1 MGIEAVVQDMMRKV
15 TIVKANI
22 LCSLFSSMPP
32 ANSVLRGWEENLSRW
47 HAELP
52 AFLRLENITQQL
64 HLSDNQ
70 RRIIF
75 YMHLFHLSAVLLKGR
90 AANAGQIK
98 HVLAYD
104 SQEVRQAVKDG
115 LAAARLIAQFLD
127 ILIQDVAFKKCWLC
141 IFSAYIAFIY
151 LAFAVTR
158 SMAAGRSSSS
168 WKDDIGLA
176 KRCLDVLAS
185 CSSADPIVNNFAQEA
200 KALQSALEIA
210 ERDLPG
216 IGASWEVEAG
226 DLATDESLFAPISAQ
241 SLLHNLAGDLGRIL
255 CHPFKTLPILSMSHN
270 LTNVEEISF
279 GSHLNWFYF
288 VSAPFRGDSESMA
301 TFLAEQDVQ

>member
-1 MGIEAVVQDMMRKV
+1 MRKV

-22 LCSLFSSMPP
+22 LCSLLSSMPP
-32 ANSVLRGWEENLSRW
+32 SDLVLRRWEENLSRW

-52 AFLRLENITQQL
+52 AFLRLENLTQQL

-70 RRIIF
+70 RRTIF

-90 AANAGQIK
+90 AVNAGQIK
-98 HVLAYD
+98 RSPSYH
-104 SQEVRQAVKDG
+104 SEEVRQAVKDG

-127 ILIQDVAFKKCWLC
+127 VLLIQDATFKKSWLC
-141 IFSAYIAFIY
+141 IFSAYIAFMY

-168 WKDDIGLA
+168 WKDDVGFA

-185 CSSADPIVNNFAQEA
+185 CSSADPIANDFAKEA
-200 KALQSALEIA
+200 TAIQSALEYA
-210 ERDLPG
+210 GRDFPG
-216 IGASWEVEAG
+216 ISASWEAEAG
-226 DLATDESLFAPISAQ
+226 DFALDESLFAQVSDQ
-241 SLLHNLAGDLGRIL
+241 SSLHSLAGDLGRIL
-255 CHPFKTLPILSMSHN
+255 CHPFKTLPILSTSHK

-279 GSHLNWFYF
+279 GSHLNWFYL
-288 VSAPFRGDSESMA
+288 VSAPFQGDSESMA
-301 TFLAEQDVQ
+301 TLLAEQDVQ